1 MATKIE
7 LAIQLIRNS
16 SRIVAFTGAGIS
28 TEAGIPDF
36 RSEGGVWENQELM
49 ELMSAPGFRRD
60 PVAFYKSSMQLMP
73 NIHRAQPTDAHKM
86 LSLLEARGQ
95 LTAVITQNIDGLHQA
110 AGSKTVYEIHG
121 SFRSGHCAGCQ
132 AAYVMAK
139 FYEQLERGE
148 IDCPRC
154 HKCQSPI
161 KSDTILF
168 GDMLPRV
175 VWTRSVDAVG
185 ACDLMLVL
193 GSSLVVYP
201 AAELPVTAVSCGA
214 NLIIVN
220 RSETELDYLAN
231 IAINCGLGD
240 FSREVMKNL

>member
-36 RSEGGVWENQELM
+36 RSEGGIWDNQELM
-49 ELMSAPGFRRD
+49 ELMSAYGFRRD
-60 PVAFYKSSMQLMP
+60 PVGFYKASMQLMP
-73 NIHRAQPTDAHKM
+73 NIHQAQPTDAHK
-86 LSLLEARGQ
+86 LLALLEARGQ
-95 LTAVITQNIDGLHQA
+95 LKAIITQNIDGLHQA
-110 AGSKTVYEIHG
+110 AGSKTVHEIHG
-121 SFRSGHCAGCQ
+121 SFRTGHCTGCQ
-132 AAYVMAK
+132 AAYRMAE

-154 HKCQSPI
+154 SACQSPI
-161 KSDTILF
+161 KSDTVLF
-168 GDMLPRV
+168 GEMLPRI

-193 GSSLVVYP
+193 GSSLVVFP
-201 AAELPVTAVSCGA
+201 AAELPSAAVSCGA

-220 RSETELDYLAN
+220 RDETELDYLAN
-231 IAINCGLGD
+231 VALNCGLGD
-240 FSREVMKNL
+240 FAREVMKNM